1 MAVLVLCMAT
11 FFQGFIVNGL
21 VNVTVSPLQS
31 RFQLDSAQFGFVAAA
46 YDITGTPTVLLIT
59 LMCSR
64 LNKSLVI
71 GLSFLFIGFGSII
84 YSLPHFISE
93 SYTDLIDDIR
103 GAADTTD
110 VTDVCPIDRE
120 CNSTEIKSDSNFYYG
135 FFVAGQCLN
144 GIGGQAI
151 WTLGAVYI
159 DENLSQKAAPFSL
172 GLLEGS
178 GVFGPAVGFLLAG
191 ALLNLWVDG
200 TAPVDMTPSDKLW
213 IGNWWVG
220 FVIAGVCS
228 LIVGVL
234 ICLLPNKLASAEKAQ
249 KTRRQEFQSGQ
260 IAKTSDQTGK
270 VTDIH
275 KSIFILIRN
284 VPFMAVILAGAVEM
298 GLVSILSTYGTKVT
312 LL

>member
-1 MAVLVLCMAT
+1 MDQA
-11 FFQGFIVNGL
+11 
-21 VNVTVSPLQS
+21 
-31 RFQLDSAQFGFVAAA
+31 
-46 YDITGTPTVLLIT
+46 
-59 LMCSR
+59 
-64 LNKSLVI
+64 
-71 GLSFLFIGFGSII
+71 
-84 YSLPHFISE
+84 
-93 SYTDLIDDIR
+93 
-103 GAADTTD
+103 
-110 VTDVCPIDRE
+110 
-120 CNSTEIKSDSNFYYG
+120 CNSTDVKSDNNFYYG

-200 TAPVDMTPSDKLW
+200 TPPTDMTIDDKLW

-220 FVIAGVCS
+220 FVIGGVCALVVGL
-228 LIVGVL
+228 LI
-234 ICLLPNKLASAEKAQ
+234 ILLPPKLASAEKAQ

-260 IAKTSDQTGK
+260 IAKTTEKTGSIK
-270 VTDIH
+270 DIH
-275 KSIFILIRN
+275 KSVFILLRN

-298 GLVSILSTYGTKVT
+298 GLVSILSTYGTLGGV
-312 LL
+312 